1 MAEVQ
6 DRLRPSQAVAK
17 ARAASRSPRIY
28 YLHPLLAGPIDGW
41 GEHLRRCAAMGFDH
55 VLVSPPF
62 LPGDSGDIFLTA
74 DHDRLHPA
82 LAAGGTADAGLR
94 ELAAMCKA
102 AGLTLLLD
110 LVTDRIA
117 IDGVLAKLHPDW
129 FRAVN
134 ADPDRLPDPRRP
146 PERRDIAWARLDD
159 PAVAQ
164 ELTAFWALR
173 LGRLVEAG
181 VGGFRCDAPHKLPV
195 AAWRTLIDGIRKQR
209 PGTAFL
215 AWTAGLS
222 ARAVQG
228 LAGAGFDGVVTS
240 AAWWDCRKAW
250 LVDEYETARRVAT
263 PIAFPEPPFGDRL
276 GTGLTSWDQT
286 NALYRRSLAL
296 AAATG
301 SGLLVPMGFEFGARR
316 PLSPFHGTPAD
327 LAAMR
332 EEAPFDLS
340 DAVRAANTVQE
351 RLDEQGIRGEMRLL
365 SGAGA
370 AFSGLLRLDAPDVR
384 EASRAVLVLVNPD
397 LFRPVMVE
405 LGRLLPGAGIALGP
419 LRPLTEGRAA
429 ADGLDASTSLQPGEV
444 RVLVAERAPAILLP
458 AARGRAGAD
467 AAVAAPRIVLEN
479 PSPCIDGG
487 RFPAKRIVGESLD
500 VEVDVFS
507 DGHEMLAVELQ
518 WRPADASTWQRSRMQ
533 PLGNDRWRASMP
545 LGRLGRHEYTIE
557 AWWDVYGTFVRD
569 FTKKQDAYLDL
580 TLELEEGRRLLAAA
594 AGERKGR
601 PAAAELKQIIA
612 RFRRVQAE
620 EQAAILQDPRTR
632 ALMTEL
638 DQKPFKIT
646 LERPALVEAERTA
659 AGFASWFE
667 IFPRSQSDDPDRH
680 GTFLDV
686 IPKLPHYRGM
696 GFDVLYF
703 PPIHPIGQ
711 KNRKGRNNSLTPTP
725 SDPGSPYAIGSPEG
739 GHDAIHPELGT
750 LDDFRQLREAAAEH
764 GLELALDFAINSS
777 PNHPWLQEH
786 PGWFAWR
793 PDGTIK
799 YAENPPKKYED
810 IVNVDF
816 YAKEAMPDLWLGL
829 RDVILHWVEQGV
841 KTFRVDN
848 PHTKPLPFWEWM
860 IGEVRGQHPD
870 VIFLSEA
877 FTRPKVMYRLAKVG
891 FSQSYT
897 YFTWRNTKR
906 ELTEYLTELT
916 TTEVKDFFRPH
927 FFVNTPDI
935 NPIFLQTSGRAG
947 FLIRAALAATLS
959 GLWGVYNGF
968 ELCESAPMPGKE
980 EYLDSEKYEIRVRP
994 LRQPGDIVDEITRL
1008 NQIRKAQPA
1017 LRSHLGIR
1025 FYAAMNDNILYFG
1038 KALAGLEDMILVAI
1052 SLDPHAVQ
1060 EATFELPLWEWGLPD
1075 HGSLAVEDLMR
1086 EREFTWYGKLQSMRL
1101 DPADLPFAVWR
1112 VQPSPRA

>member
-1 MAEVQ
+1 MAEVR
-6 DRLRPSQAVAK
+6 DRLRPSQAAVQ
-17 ARAASRSPRIY
+17 ARTANRSPRIY
-28 YLHPLLAGPIDGW
+28 HLHPLQAGPLRDW
-41 GEHLRRCAAMGFDH
+41 GPHLRRCAAMGFDH
-55 VLVSPPF
+55 VLIAPPF
-62 LPGDSGDIFLTA
+62 LPGESGDIYLTA

-82 LAAGGTADAGLR
+82 LGVEGSADAGLR
-94 ELAAMCKA
+94 QLAETCA
-102 AGLTLLLD
+102 ANGLTLLLD
-110 LVTDRIA
+110 LVLDRTA
-117 IDGVLAKLHPDW
+117 IDGVLVKLHPDW
-129 FRAVN
+129 FRKVN

-159 PAVAQ
+159 PDAVTG
-164 ELTAFWALR
+164 LTAFWAERLR
-173 LGRLVEAG
+173 RLVDAG
-181 VGGFRCDAPHKLPV
+181 VGGFRCDAPHKLPA
-195 AAWRTLIDGIRKQR
+195 AAWRKLMQAARSAKADTR
-209 PGTAFL
+209 FL
-215 AWTAGLS
+215 AWTAGLG
-222 ARAVQG
+222 ADAVQG
-228 LAGAGFDGVVTS
+228 LAGAGFDAVVSS
-240 AAWWDCRKAW
+240 AAWWDCRKSW
-250 LVDEYETARRVAT
+250 LVDEYENARRVAP

-276 GTGLTSWDQT
+276 GVGLTSWDET

-301 SGLLVPMGFEFGARR
+301 SGLLVPMGFEVGARR
-316 PLSPFHGTPAD
+316 PLSPMHGSPAD
-327 LAAMR
+327 AAAMR
-332 EEAPFDLS
+332 EEALFDLA
-340 DAVRAANTVQE
+340 DAVREANALQE
-351 RLDEQGIRGEMRLL
+351 RLDELGIHGEMRLL

-384 EASRAVLVLVNPD
+384 EASRAVLILVNPD
-397 LFRPVMVE
+397 LFRPVTAD
-405 LGRLLPGAGIALGP
+405 LGRLLPGAGIALGA
-419 LRPLTEGRAA
+419 LRPLGDGRGLE
-429 ADGLDASTSLQPGEV
+429 DGDGAPLSLQPGEV
-444 RVLVAERAPAILLP
+444 RVLVAERAPAVLLP
-458 AARGRAGAD
+458 VPRGKAAAE
-467 AAVAAPRIVLEN
+467 AAVAAPRIVLER
-479 PSPCIDGG
+479 PSPSVDGG
-487 RFPAKRIVGESLD
+487 RFPAKRIVGETVD

-518 WRPADASTWQRSRMQ
+518 WRAEDETDWQRARMQ
-533 PLGNDRWRASMP
+533 LVGNDRWQAP
-545 LGRLGRHEYTIE
+545 LPLSRMGRHRYTIE

-569 FTKKQDAYLDL
+569 FTKKQDAHLDL
-580 TLELEEGRRLLAAA
+580 TLELEEGRRLLAEA
-594 AGERKGR
+594 AGRKSP
-601 PAAAELKQIIA
+601 PAAVELKRMIG
-612 RFRRVQAE
+612 RFSKASAQ
-620 EQAAILQDPRTR
+620 EQAALLQDPRTR

-638 DQKPFKIT
+638 DPRPFKIA
-646 LERPALVEAERTA
+646 LSQPALIDAERTA

-667 IFPRSQSDDPDRH
+667 IFPRSQSGDPARH

-686 IPKLPHYRGM
+686 IPQLDHIRGM

-703 PPIHPIGQ
+703 PPIHPIGT
-711 KNRKGRNNSLTPTP
+711 KNRKGRNNTLNPAP
-725 SDPGSPYAIGSPEG
+725 DDPGSPYAIGSPDG
-739 GHDAIHPELGT
+739 GHDAIHAELGT
-750 LDDFRQLREAAAEH
+750 LEDFRTLRQAAAEH

-777 PNHPWLQEH
+777 PNHPWLKEH

-829 RDVILHWVEQGV
+829 RDVILHWVDQGV

-860 IGEVRGQHPD
+860 IGEVRAQHPD

-877 FTRPKVMYRLAKVG
+877 FTRPKVMYQLAKVG

-935 NPIFLQTSGRAG
+935 NPIFLQTSGRPG

-968 ELCESAPMPGKE
+968 ELCEAAALPGRE

-994 LRQPGDIVDEITRL
+994 HRQPGDIVSEITKL
-1008 NQIRKAQPA
+1008 NQIRKTQPA

-1025 FYAAMNDNILYFG
+1025 FYSALNDNILYFG
-1038 KALAGLEDMILVAI
+1038 KALTGLEDMILVAV
-1052 SLDPHAVQ
+1052 SLDPHHVQ
-1060 EATFELPLWEWGLPD
+1060 EATFEIPLWEWGLPD
-1075 HGSLAVEDLMR
+1075 HGSLNVEDLMR
-1086 EREFTWYGKLQSMRL
+1086 EHQFTWYGKLQSMRL
-1101 DPADLPFAVWR
+1101 DPNDLPFAVWR
-1112 VQPSPRA
+1112 VQPSPRV